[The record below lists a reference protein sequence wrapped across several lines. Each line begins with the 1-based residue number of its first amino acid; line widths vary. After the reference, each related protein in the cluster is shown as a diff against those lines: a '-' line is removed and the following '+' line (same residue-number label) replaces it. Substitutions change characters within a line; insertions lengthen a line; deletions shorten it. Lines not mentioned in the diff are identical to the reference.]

1 MMKKY
6 VLIVTV
12 VSVLCAF
19 LSCEDDNRTTISSDY
34 SSNYDIN
41 YELFHVYQYDDVNI
55 NGIDLATKFDFFETF
70 KLTLHYTD
78 NKISAVTFS
87 NGDVPF
93 SPYSYEILA
102 GKMDAYL
109 NTSVLPN
116 ELRVTE
122 SDKVIAYYVNGEFS
136 IPFKLDCPLLD
147 YKYTFKSI
155 NQ

>member
-6 VLIVTV
+6 AFILTV
-12 VSVLCAF
+12 VSVLFAIV
-19 LSCEDDNRTTISSDY
+19 SCEDENRTAISSDY
-34 SSNYDIN
+34 PSDYDIH
-41 YELFHVYQYDDVNI
+41 YGLFHVYQYDEVNI
-55 NGIDLATKFDFFETF
+55 NGIDLAPKFDFFETF

-93 SPYSYEILA
+93 SPYSYEIPA
-102 GKMDAYL
+102 GKVDAYL
-109 NTSVLPN
+109 NTNVLPN
-116 ELRVTE
+116 ELRLTE
-122 SDKVIAYYVNGEFS
+122 SEKVIAYYVNGEFS
-136 IPFKLDCPLLD
+136 IPFKLDCLSLD

>member
-6 VLIVTV
+6 AFILIV
-12 VSVLCAF
+12 VSVLVAIV
-19 LSCEDDNRTTISSDY
+19 SCEDENRTQISSDY
-34 SSNYDIN
+34 PSDYDIN
-41 YELFHVYQYDDVNI
+41 YGLFHVYQYDEVNI
-55 NGIDLATKFDFFETF
+55 NGIDLAKKFDFFETF
-70 KLTLHYTD
+70 RLTLHYTD

-93 SPYSYEILA
+93 SPYSYEIPA
-102 GKMDAYL
+102 GKVDAYL

-116 ELRVTE
+116 ELRLTE
-122 SDKVIAYYVNGEFS
+122 SDKLIAYYVNGEFS
-136 IPFKLDCPLLD
+136 IPFKLDCPSLD